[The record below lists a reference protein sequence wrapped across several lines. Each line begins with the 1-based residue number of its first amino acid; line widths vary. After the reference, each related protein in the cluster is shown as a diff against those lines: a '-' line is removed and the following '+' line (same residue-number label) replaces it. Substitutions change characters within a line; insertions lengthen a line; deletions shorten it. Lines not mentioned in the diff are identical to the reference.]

1 MRKSPIIGVMLL
13 LFIVEGTWMNWL
25 LPAAWQS
32 DVVVSPHPVMIVIIF
47 LGIYWSPLAGLFF
60 GLAFGMLHD
69 IVFYGPM
76 LGTYCM
82 GFGMVGF
89 LAGLFPFRTQSNIL
103 TTLFIVALGEFSF
116 EWLIYGIY
124 RLMNIIHTSPQRV
137 FLFHIMPSILI
148 NLFVAL
154 LLYIPL
160 RRLFERARLPL
171 VVEEQE

>member
-1 MRKSPIIGVMLL
+1 
-13 LFIVEGTWMNWL
+13 
-25 LPAAWQS
+25 
-32 DVVVSPHPVMIVIIF
+32 
-47 LGIYWSPLAGLFF
+47 
-60 GLAFGMLHD
+60 
-69 IVFYGPM
+69 
-76 LGTYCM
+76 
-82 GFGMVGF
+82 
-89 LAGLFPFRTQSNIL
+89 LAGLFPFRSQSNIL

-124 RLMNIIHTSPQRV
+124 RLMNIVQTSPQRV